1 MRASVI
7 IPTFN
12 RRDTVLSTIQSVL
25 EQNYAR
31 SDYEVIIVV
40 DGGTD
45 DTEQALRKF
54 DTESRLRVL
63 VQENRGLPGARNSG
77 FRVASGE
84 LLIFLDDDMICT
96 REWLRAHVAAHQLS
110 SGRETVGLGAIYI
123 PADHPS
129 RLAAETFRLGQ
140 GAEFLRHRD
149 NPDRL
154 WPANVWSF
162 ANTSIT
168 RRLLESV
175 GGFDERF
182 RMREDC
188 ELGTR
193 LLKAGMRQQFVAD
206 AVAYQRCDKTSEEL
220 VRDAERFAEY
230 DLLFL
235 KKHPGWMPHDFITRI
250 RQEAPWK
257 RSARHWLSRNL
268 EFSDAILAPLCAM
281 GNFRQMPRTF
291 RRLALRALLLR
302 CGLHWYRRMRDI
314 SGVLPEKLT
323 E

>member
-1 MRASVI
+1 
-7 IPTFN
+7 
-12 RRDTVLSTIQSVL
+12 
-25 EQNYAR
+25 
-31 SDYEVIIVV
+31 
-40 DGGTD
+40 
-45 DTEQALRKF
+45 
-54 DTESRLRVL
+54 
-63 VQENRGLPGARNSG
+63 
-77 FRVASGE
+77 
-84 LLIFLDDDMICT
+84 
-96 REWLRAHVAAHQLS
+96 
-110 SGRETVGLGAIYI
+110 
-123 PADHPS
+123 
-129 RLAAETFRLGQ
+129 
-140 GAEFLRHRD
+140 
-149 NPDRL
+149 
-154 WPANVWSF
+154 
-162 ANTSIT
+162 
-168 RRLLESV
+168 
-175 GGFDERF
+175 
-182 RMREDC
+182 MREDC

>member
-1 MRASVI
+1 MRVSVI

-12 RRDTVLSTIQSVL
+12 RRNTVLSTIQTVL

-129 RLAAETFRLGQ
+129 SLAAETFRLGQ

-149 NPDRL
+149 N
-154 WPANVWSF
+154 
-162 ANTSIT
+162 
-168 RRLLESV
+168 
-175 GGFDERF
+175 
-182 RMREDC
+182 
-188 ELGTR
+188 
-193 LLKAGMRQQFVAD
+193 
-206 AVAYQRCDKTSEEL
+206 
-220 VRDAERFAEY
+220 
-230 DLLFL
+230 
-235 KKHPGWMPHDFITRI
+235 RI
-250 RQEAPWK
+250 GCGRPM
-257 RSARHWLSRNL
+257 S
-268 EFSDAILAPLCAM
+268 
-281 GNFRQMPRTF
+281 G
-291 RRLALRALLLR
+291 ALRTRPSRAGYWKVWEASTSASE
-302 CGLHWYRRMRDI
+302 CGRTANWVR
-314 SGVLPEKLT
+314 GC
-323 E
+323 